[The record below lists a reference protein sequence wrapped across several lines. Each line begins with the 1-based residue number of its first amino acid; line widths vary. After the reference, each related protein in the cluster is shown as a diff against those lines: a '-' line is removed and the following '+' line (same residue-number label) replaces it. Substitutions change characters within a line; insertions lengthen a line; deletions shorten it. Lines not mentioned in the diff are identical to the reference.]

1 MANRIFRVQSERRAP
16 IFKRWTSRVL
26 LIGGLAASL
35 PFIHCRETSRTSP
48 SEVGTPDAR
57 YPRDNLVE
65 KGFFI
70 RQIGHFGEG
79 GPLGDRRE
87 DVEGHIIIERF
98 PGVTIKLY
106 KLYHEKRNEIQ
117 PYEVRGDIFKFRIP
131 KGIHLQIVAYD
142 SDGSIRG
149 YEGLWIDNAEPPP
162 PGKLPY

>member
-1 MANRIFRVQSERRAP
+1 MANRIFGVQRERRAP
-16 IFKRWTSRVL
+16 LFNRWTSRVL

-48 SEVGTPDAR
+48 SEVGMPNAQ
-57 YPRDNLVE
+57 YPRDNLRE

-70 RQIGHFGEG
+70 SQIGGYGEG

-87 DVEGHIIIERF
+87 NVEGHIIIERF

-106 KLYHEKRNEIQ
+106 KLNHGKRNEIQ

-149 YEGLWIDNAEPPP
+149 YEGFFIDHAEPPP
-162 PGKLPY
+162 PGKLLY